1 MHTYTHTRIRCEGV
15 RPDVQHLDQSMMT
28 YPWFRIKQARHFNN
42 ITFPNKIYNP
52 YKEEGYSMEHF
63 LRANARDRRRPAF
76 LCGGWYHDEKP
87 AHAGGGTPGLASP
100 LSSLLPQVTPLLS
113 PLSRWRRYPRSHDT
127 RALRR

>member
-1 MHTYTHTRIRCEGV
+1 
-15 RPDVQHLDQSMMT
+15 MMT

-52 YKEEGYSMEHF
+52 YKEEGYSMEQF

-87 AHAGGGTPGLASP
+87 AHAGGGTPGHTTHP
-100 LSSLLPQVTPLLS
+100 LYDATPVGIVTVG
-113 PLSRWRRYPRSHDT
+113 RVAGFVT
-127 RALRR
+127 V

>member
-1 MHTYTHTRIRCEGV
+1 MGGDVEELLTCTRRHTRIRCEGV

-52 YKEEGYSMEHF
+52 YKEEGYSMEQF
-63 LRANARDRRRPAF
+63 LRANARDGRRPAF

-87 AHAGGGTPGLASP
+87 AHAGGGTPGHTTHP
-100 LSSLLPQVTPLLS
+100 LYHATQVGIVTVG
-113 PLSRWRRYPRSHDT
+113 RVAGFVT
-127 RALRR
+127 V